1 MLRSNKLETLSL
13 LQSVPKIKPLQPL
26 NRSKIKIEIGVSDID
41 ILCLIADI
49 NYKSFLLLEDN
60 PPSAQLNT
68 IVNNRLSMVGKLF
81 KMMDN
86 HVFVSKRE
94 YKAIKQS
101 MSIKLL
107 K

>member
-1 MLRSNKLETLSL
+1 MRLNKLETLSL
-13 LQSVPKIKPLQPL
+13 LQSVPKIKPLKSL
-26 NRSKIKIEIGVSDID
+26 NRSKTKIEIGVSDID

-60 PPSAQLNT
+60 PPSAQLNA
-68 IVNNRLSMVGKLF
+68 IVDHRLSMVGKLF

-86 HVFVSKRE
+86 HIFVSKRE

-101 MSIKLL
+101 MRIK
-107 K
+107 